1 MTSVVKEIHHILTEG
16 ASMPVQDDDI
26 AACVSHYRAL
36 LDAAPQPPTS
46 LSQTPDSRLDVI
58 IGKAGAKRR
67 TAALLARLADA
78 FTDAGITTFP
88 PLTDA
93 DLDAKERV
101 YFFDAQHPIEALA
114 PMRQLFRDEQT
125 LQAFIWTHR
134 DWFADL
140 RKLGL
145 YDFEEQASL
154 DSGRRVDFLC
164 KRRRSKE
171 LVGIELKVREP
182 DDRAV
187 GQLQQYLE
195 DLQAHAQRHG
205 FDSAHLILI
214 AGQPDLSV
222 RTRVEQFAAA
232 RGLSVTFLL
241 YRVHM
246 KLHPHP

>member
-1 MTSVVKEIHHILTEG
+1 
-16 ASMPVQDDDI
+16 MPVHDSDI
-26 AACVSHYRAL
+26 ATCVDHYRGL
-36 LDAAPQPPTS
+36 LNDAPQPPTS
-46 LSQTPDSRLDVI
+46 LSNTPDSRLEVI
-58 IGKAGAKRR
+58 LRRAGAKRR
-67 TAALLARLADA
+67 SPALLARLQDA
-78 FTDAGITTFP
+78 FIASGVTTFP
-88 PLTDA
+88 PLTDP
-93 DLDAKERV
+93 DLDSKERV
-101 YFFDAQHPIEALA
+101 YFFDAEHPIEALA

-134 DWFADL
+134 DWFSDL
-140 RKLGL
+140 RNLGL
-145 YDFEEQASL
+145 YDFEEQVRL

-164 KRRRSKE
+164 KRRASKE

-195 DLQAHAQRHG
+195 DLDSHARGHG
-205 FDSAHLILI
+205 FESAHLILI

-222 RTRVEQFAAA
+222 RRRVEQFATA
-232 RGLSVTFLL
+232 RGLNVTFLL